1 MENFEAILNKAIKRC
16 EGDCTGSNF
25 DRIYSFTTE
34 NIFGYLKHFDLDNKK
49 TLTVGSSGDQVLNMF
64 YKGCRDITLID
75 INSFSKFYLYLKI
88 SAILSLNY
96 TEFKSFFFIHGNT
109 SYYNNEFFSKET
121 FNKIKVTLRMLDYE
135 SYLFFDELFTLFDSK
150 TIKQYLLNCDESR
163 NKVICE
169 YNLYIR
175 NRNTYYK
182 IRDLLKKEL
191 YNFNLNFINQDIF
204 KFDSNNKY
212 DNIFLSNLSTYYG
225 IDKLKLLLDKLNDN
239 LNINGKILI
248 SYLWNINFEY
258 GFYKDDWNEMYK
270 FPILKE
276 KLKEYI
282 TEHYAIKDDIS
293 IIHGGNKKR
302 DLILVY
308 KKN

>member
-1 MENFEAILNKAIKRC
+1 MENFEEVLNKAIKRC
-16 EGDCTGSNF
+16 EGYCTGSNF

-34 NIFGYLKHFDLDNKK
+34 NIFGYLKYFDLENKK

-64 YKGCRDITLID
+64 YKGCKDITLID

-88 SAILSLNY
+88 SAILSLSY
-96 TEFKSFFFIHGNT
+96 TEFKSFFFINGNT

-135 SYLFFDELFTLFDSK
+135 SYLFFDELFTLFESK
-150 TIKQYLLNCDESR
+150 TIKQYLLDCDEFR
-163 NKVICE
+163 NRVICE
-169 YNLYIR
+169 YNLYLK

-182 IRDLLKKEL
+182 IRDLFKKEL
-191 YNFNLNFINQDIF
+191 YNFNLTYINKDIF
-204 KFDSNNKY
+204 EFDSNDKY
-212 DNIFLSNLSTYYG
+212 DNIFLSNLASYCG
-225 IDKLKLLLDKLNDN
+225 IDKLKLLLDKLNNN
-239 LNINGKILI
+239 LNVNGKMLI
-248 SYLWNINFEY
+248 CYLWDIDFNDN
-258 GFYKDDWNEMYK
+258 FYKEDWNEMYK
-270 FPILKE
+270 LPIVKE

-282 TEHYAIKDDIS
+282 TEHYAIKDDRT